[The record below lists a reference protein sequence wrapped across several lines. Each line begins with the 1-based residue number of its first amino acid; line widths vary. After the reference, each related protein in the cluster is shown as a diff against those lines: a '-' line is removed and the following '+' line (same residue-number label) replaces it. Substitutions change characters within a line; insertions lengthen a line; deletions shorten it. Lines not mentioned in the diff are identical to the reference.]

1 MLRVAGLFI
10 AYLESYAQFRDHGQ
24 PSIGTVYALILQQT
38 LLAYALMSA
47 TIPCLKGFLGRF
59 RTGDLATLSESAT
72 GYGQSYGQSYGQN
85 SNRSGRHGSGGHG
98 QSFALKSLDRTGV
111 NLGTGK
117 RTNDGPS
124 NLRPDDIQNSTLVY
138 SDAVEGDNGSATS
151 FGSEQMII
159 HRKVEWNVVPE

>member
-10 AYLESYAQFRDHGQ
+10 AYFESYAQFRDHGQ
-24 PSIGTVYALILQQT
+24 ASIGAVHALIWQQT

-72 GYGQSYGQSYGQN
+72 GYGQSYGQN
-85 SNRSGRHGSGGHG
+85 SNRSGRHESGGHG
-98 QSFALKSLDRTGV
+98 QSFALKPLDRTGV

-117 RTNDGPS
+117 RTNTGPS

-159 HRKVEWNVVPE
+159 HRRVEWNVVPE